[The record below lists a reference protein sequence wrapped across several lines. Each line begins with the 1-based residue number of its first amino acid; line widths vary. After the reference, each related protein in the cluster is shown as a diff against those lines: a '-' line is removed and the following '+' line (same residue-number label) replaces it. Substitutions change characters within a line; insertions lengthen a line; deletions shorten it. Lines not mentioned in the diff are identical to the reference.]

1 MQVQHIAVI
10 GAWTMGSG
18 IAQVL
23 AQSGFNVT
31 LLDTTQDLAEKGLDK
46 IKSSLE
52 KMVEKGKIDKATA
65 MEALARIR
73 CGSDLN
79 LAARA
84 ELVIEAIFEEI
95 GAKRDLFRK
104 LDEICPPGVILASN
118 TSSLSITE
126 MGAATK
132 RPEQVIGMHFFNP
145 VPVMQLVEIIRGQR
159 TSETTVESVKE
170 LALALGKK
178 PIVVTESPGFV
189 VNRLLIPMINEAIF
203 LLQEG
208 VASAADIDTAMM
220 AGANH
225 PMGPLALADLIGLDV
240 CLAIMETLYR
250 ELGEAKYRPAPLLRK
265 MVRAG
270 YLGRKTGRGFY
281 EYSTSK

>member
-1 MQVQHIAVI
+1 MEKRHVAVV
-10 GAWTMGSG
+10 GAGTMGSG

-23 AQSGFNVT
+23 AQSGFRVT
-31 LLDTTQDLAEKGLDK
+31 LLDTSQELAEKGYNT
-46 IKSSLE
+46 IKHNLE
-52 KMVEKGKIDKATA
+52 KMVDKGKLKKDEAT
-65 MEALARIR
+65 EALARIR
-73 CGSDLN
+73 CGEDLN
-79 LAARA
+79 LATEA
-84 ELVIEAIFEEI
+84 EIVIEAIFEKIE
-95 GAKRDLFRK
+95 AKQELFRK

-126 MGAATK
+126 MGAVTR
-132 RPEQVIGMHFFNP
+132 RPELVIGMHFFNP
-145 VPVMQLVEIIRGQR
+145 VPVMGLVEVVRGQR
-159 TSETTVESVKE
+159 TSEVAVETICQ

-178 PIVVTESPGFV
+178 PIVISESPGFV

-208 VASAADIDTAMM
+208 VASACNIDTAMV

-240 CLAIMETLYR
+240 CLAIMETLYQ
-250 ELGEAKYRPAPLLRK
+250 ELGEDKYRPAPLLRK

-281 EYSTSK
+281 EYS